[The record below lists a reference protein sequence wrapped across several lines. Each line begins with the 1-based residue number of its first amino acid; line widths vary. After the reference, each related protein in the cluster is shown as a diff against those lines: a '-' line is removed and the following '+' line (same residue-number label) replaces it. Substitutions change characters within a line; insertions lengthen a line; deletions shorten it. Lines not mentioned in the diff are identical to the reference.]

1 MLSDV
6 KLNQKILLSFYFC
19 DAVLG
24 ISVETNSAETLL
36 NWQIGK
42 WISHLLS
49 TGAVILVVEKFKEA
63 YLIFVL

>member
-24 ISVETNSAETLL
+24 ISVETNLNSAETLL
-36 NWQIGK
+36 KWEIGK

-49 TGAVILVVEKFKEA
+49 TGAVILVLENLKRH
-63 YLIFVL
+63 I